1 MIRSIITLS
10 RRPILPIGGLG
21 SRAPVSQSMASI
33 NQSARVKDRPISN
46 FPRSSLSSKR
56 SRILWNALGFF
67 FFLSFFFHF
76 HFLFSFWELKDPQHP
91 PPSPG
96 ADAFKMM
103 QWFNGID
110 PIWNRFQDSCRFL
123 QILADSCG
131 FLRILLRWVID
142 SSKLMKEETSHGK
155 RIHWD
160 FPRLETLWLEW
171 INPAPVI
178 DWWRMHGCNH

>member
-110 PIWNRFQDSCRFL
+110 PIWNRFQDSCGFL
-123 QILADSCG
+123 RILADSCG
-131 FLRILLRWVID
+131 FFWDGLL
-142 SSKLMKEETSHGK
+142 
-155 RIHWD
+155 IH
-160 FPRLETLWLEW
+160 PS
-171 INPAPVI
+171 
-178 DWWRMHGCNH
+178 WWRRRRPMASESTEISRV